1 MLEFYIFIILIIIVI
16 LLSKGR
22 AKDVTPQLRQRDK
35 EWVRYILSYK
45 KVVKSITEQ
54 KLIQKILDDIS
65 AKSIVSSNELSEI
78 LKEQEAGVAP
88 IIQASSSDGNLLEN
102 TQPSSSV
109 AFANTEG
116 VATSQ
121 TNQLPAKQNVESKS
135 PTDSTTI
142 LLYFGAFLF
151 IASIGPFIAYQGTS
165 GWARTLLVLIMS
177 MCFYVFGQWIYKTK
191 VKLKSVGL
199 TFVGIGISLA
209 PMVGLA
215 AFNFVEGASASTVW
229 FLTSLICLVL
239 YAHALITIRKPL
251 LNYIFIFTL
260 LSVFESGVAII
271 QVPAYYFGWMMIAV
285 GLLLQA
291 IGTIKNIWPDFKD
304 STKEGSQI
312 YVPLSMVVS
321 LAVVNSQGIGQ
332 LGVTL
337 LLGAIFYGLEA
348 WRSKTDYEYRKV
360 TVFVTQLSLI
370 AGLSCLVQ
378 SLSNDIAVTGW
389 SLVSLT
395 LGQIIVIAKWRSN
408 SEIIKNVASVMLFSL
423 VVSIFMLAGNYKSMT
438 IILAILTIESL
449 YVWWWQ
455 KRDDAYVLAL
465 ASWIILPNM
474 FGLLAIKPHL
484 PINSLISLNIMA
496 LVFQAVLFVFLVK
509 PKPLVND
516 LATGRQPLL
525 LQTIVVS
532 FIACFANPVVALLSL
547 TAISL
552 ILLILSILDST
563 KHNYWE
569 VISGLVISLAVI
581 RGWNDPALLTCI
593 MVALAFNIMLA
604 LRFRSEANRWFST
617 FLWLL
622 LPIGLGGLTTINI
635 WSTTVYAWAYLVVMA
650 GLVISRAIA
659 RGVAFASSNIPLTS
673 YARTTSESYVF
684 GYIIAGGLAFVISL
698 FSSQSQFHTTLIA
711 IILSL
716 VIFGLAWV
724 VEKDPDLITLQ
735 PLLFQ
740 VILLSAIRPA
750 NEGNSL
756 IFFAIGSSA
765 IATVC
770 YLTALTVTDK
780 TKLKYINKNQLK
792 QTAIITSLVSPLLVL
807 YAQDSNWTMP
817 AGLAVTAVLLFNYW
831 QNSKQSNKEI
841 AVSILTIALMWYL
854 AILGI
859 DNIQV
864 YTHIIAIMFAGFAYW
879 RYTIK
884 DIKQTDNYIYFALA
898 SSTIPLAIQAMG
910 SNAGGLYGWW
920 LLLEQVM
927 FMIIGNLIHKK
938 FVVMWGLYV
947 AVGAVLFQLKD
958 LGFLSMILLALFIIS
973 IAVYKIQKSD
983 KSENQ
988 NPEPNNKDNNQ

>member
-1 MLEFYIFIILIIIVI
+1 MLEFYIFIILIVIVI

-22 AKDVTPQLRQRDK
+22 AKDATPQLRQRDK
-35 EWVRYILSYK
+35 DWVRYILSYK
-45 KVVKSITEQ
+45 KIVKSITEQ
-54 KLIQKILDDIS
+54 KLIQKMLDDIT
-65 AKSIVSSNELSEI
+65 AKSIVSSNELNEI
-78 LKEQEAGVAP
+78 LEEQEAGFVP
-88 IIQASSSDGNLLEN
+88 IIQASQSDDWFLIDEL
-102 TQPSSSV
+102 PSSS
-109 AFANTEG
+109 AIPANAEG
-116 VATSQ
+116 VATSKIS
-121 TNQLPAKQNVESKS
+121 QLPAEQITKPKN

-151 IASIGPFIAYQGTS
+151 IASIGPFIAYQGTN

-177 MCFYVFGQWIYKTK
+177 MCFYAFGQWIYKTK
-191 VKLKSVGL
+191 AKLKSVGL

-215 AFNFVEGASASTVW
+215 AFNFVEGASASAVW
-229 FLTSLICLVL
+229 FLTSLICLAL

-304 STKEGSQI
+304 TTKEGSQI

-337 LLGAIFYGLEA
+337 LLGAVFYGLEA
-348 WRSKTDYEYRKV
+348 WRAKTDYEYRKV
-360 TVFVTQLSLI
+360 TIFVTQISLL
-370 AGLSCLVQ
+370 AGLACLVQ

-389 SLVSLT
+389 ALVGFT
-395 LGQIIVIAKWRSN
+395 FGQIAIIAQWRNN

-423 VVSIFMLAGNYKSMT
+423 IVSIFMLAGNYKSIT
-438 IILAILTIESL
+438 IILSILVVESL

-455 KRDDAYVLAL
+455 KRDDAYVLGL
-465 ASWIILPNM
+465 ASWIILPNIL
-474 FGLLAIKPHL
+474 GLLAINPHL
-484 PINSLISLNIMA
+484 PINSLISINIMA
-496 LVFQAVLFVFLVK
+496 LVLQVIFFAFLVK
-509 PKPLVND
+509 PQLLISD
-516 LATGRQPLL
+516 LETGRQ
-525 LQTIVVS
+525 TILIQIILVS
-532 FIACFANPVVALLSL
+532 IIACFAKPVVALLTLS
-547 TAISL
+547 AISL
-552 ILLILSILDST
+552 VLLILSILDSA

-569 VISGLVISLAVI
+569 VTSGLVISLAVI
-581 RGWNDPALLTCI
+581 RGWSDPSLLASI

-617 FLWLL
+617 ILWLL
-622 LPIGLGGLTTINI
+622 LPIGLGGLTTNNI
-635 WSTTVYAWAYLVVMA
+635 WSTEVYAWAYIVVMA
-650 GLVISRAIA
+650 GLVVSRAIA
-659 RGVAFASSNIPLTS
+659 RGVAFSSSKIPLAS
-673 YARTTSESYVF
+673 YARTSSESYVF
-684 GYIIAGGLAFVISL
+684 GYIFAGGLAFTISL
-698 FSSQSQFHTTLIA
+698 FSTQSHFHTTIIS

-724 VEKDPDLITLQ
+724 IEKDPDLISLQ

-740 VILLSAIRPA
+740 VILLSALRPA
-750 NEGNSL
+750 NEENTL
-756 IFFAIGSSA
+756 IFFAIGSTA
-765 IATVC
+765 VAVVC
-770 YLTALTVTDK
+770 YLTAHLIVDK
-780 TKLKYINKNQLK
+780 TKQKYFNQDQVK
-792 QTAIITSLVSPLLVL
+792 QIAIITSLVSPLLVF

-817 AGLAVTAVLLFNYW
+817 AGLAVTAILLFDYW
-831 QNSKQSNKEI
+831 RNSKQSNKEI
-841 AVSILTIALMWYL
+841 ALSVLTLAFMWFL
-854 AILGI
+854 NILGVK
-859 DNIQV
+859 NVQA

-879 RYTIK
+879 RYVIG
-884 DIKQTDNYIYFALA
+884 DPKQTNTYIYYALA

-910 SNAGGLYGWW
+910 SSAGGLYGWW

-927 FMIIGNLIHKK
+927 FMIIGNIIHKK

-958 LGFLSMILLALFIIS
+958 LGFLSMILLALFMIS

-983 KSENQ
+983 KSDDQ
-988 NPEPNNKDNNQ
+988 NPDSNKKDDNQ